1 MSVEATVA
9 AAGAMSAAAAVGV
22 LGVLVA
28 LLGPPPPQPD
38 SKNIEASSEM
48 IHVLPHALK
57 DVFAFFNRRELIL
70 WAGERVGN
78 EAMSECFPAT
88 AI

>member
-1 MSVEATVA
+1 MEATVA
-9 AAGAMSAAAAVGV
+9 AAGAKSGAAVGG
-22 LGVLVA
+22 LGVLVALVA

-78 EAMSECFPAT
+78 EAMSECFPAA

>member
-1 MSVEATVA
+1 MEATVA
-9 AAGAMSAAAAVGV
+9 AAGAKSGAAVGG

-48 IHVLPHALK
+48 SHVLPLALK

-70 WAGERVGN
+70 
-78 EAMSECFPAT
+78 
-88 AI
+88 